1 MLEKNSQS
9 QTNFTSL
16 LFLDTPTMN
25 SVNKDT
31 LQDLHLEEIIE
42 TIVENDPDDQEFLAS
57 VLKCPLE
64 SLQEIS
70 YRQEV
75 FVDLQV
81 PILLDSI
88 KKFTNS
94 IKKVERSLV
103 TTSKLQY
110 RWYQYRYLLDTSQL
124 YCDTITELT
133 GVLNERQPTSRG
145 LTELSLYLDELSGS
159 QRFIDLAQDINQ
171 VAEALK
177 EVQYSMVIDVGRVDV
192 RLYKGESDI
201 RLRVEKV
208 FNRFMED
215 DIGTYR
221 QRRLQGPTPYVN
233 HIEAQVLEGVSK
245 LHPKA
250 FGLLQKFWNK
260 WKEFLDPNI
269 LTIARDL
276 RFYLA
281 VEDLATRLRS
291 SGLNLTLPEIVAN
304 DWLINVDEGFDLAL
318 TLKLMKKRQRP
329 VCNDICIGPN
339 KRIAFIVGPNSG
351 GKTTFAR
358 QIGQLL
364 YLAHIGCPVPG
375 DNVQVPLIDNILTIF
390 ERGEAMDN
398 PVGKLQDE
406 LLRLKAVLDEVTPR
420 SLIVLNELFSST
432 TLQDAQELAHL
443 VIDQLGKVGAFCV
456 WVTFI
461 DGLSQGVGKAQ
472 RFVTQVQPEDPTI
485 RTYKVLAGQATYTGY
500 AKSIAEKY
508 RLDQASLRRRLWH
521 L

>member
-42 TIVENDPDDQEFLAS
+42 TIVENDPDDQEFLIS

-171 VAEALK
+171 VTEALK

-221 QRRLQGPTPYVN
+221 
-233 HIEAQVLEGVSK
+233 
-245 LHPKA
+245 
-250 FGLLQKFWNK
+250 
-260 WKEFLDPNI
+260 
-269 LTIARDL
+269 
-276 RFYLA
+276 
-281 VEDLATRLRS
+281 
-291 SGLNLTLPEIVAN
+291 
-304 DWLINVDEGFDLAL
+304 
-318 TLKLMKKRQRP
+318 
-329 VCNDICIGPN
+329 
-339 KRIAFIVGPNSG
+339 
-351 GKTTFAR
+351 
-358 QIGQLL
+358 
-364 YLAHIGCPVPG
+364 
-375 DNVQVPLIDNILTIF
+375 
-390 ERGEAMDN
+390 
-398 PVGKLQDE
+398 
-406 LLRLKAVLDEVTPR
+406 
-420 SLIVLNELFSST
+420 
-432 TLQDAQELAHL
+432 
-443 VIDQLGKVGAFCV
+443 
-456 WVTFI
+456 
-461 DGLSQGVGKAQ
+461 
-472 RFVTQVQPEDPTI
+472 
-485 RTYKVLAGQATYTGY
+485 
-500 AKSIAEKY
+500 
-508 RLDQASLRRRLWH
+508 
-521 L
+521 